1 MYRREIKITAK
12 GAARQAGK
20 AAKLVSLA
28 YLLCQL
34 GMTALQYLSS
44 FLIDL
49 MPTGSHISGALAA
62 GARNTAL
69 SFLIAFV
76 IIIVNQLLQA
86 GCAHIALQIH
96 RREPVP
102 MNALL
107 KGFQIPGRV
116 IWLTILRTLLM
127 MAWTYAIMLPV
138 TLFLSIPLTTLGG
151 SMETDTWFGVNIAVF
166 FIILIAVS
174 IVVSYRYWGATFI
187 LLDHPELTPWQ
198 CLRAATAMTKDHRME
213 LFLLDLSL
221 IPWKLLCALTL
232 NILMI
237 WKMPYLADVYAGAYE
252 ELDRQYRD
260 QSEPSQESQQ
270 LPTWQLPP
278 DQDQE

>member
-1 MYRREIKITAK
+1 MYRREIKITAE

-20 AAKLVSLA
+20 AAKLVSLV

-34 GMTALQYLSS
+34 GMTVLQYLGS

-62 GARNTAL
+62 GARNTL
-69 SFLIAFV
+69 LTFLIAFV
-76 IIIVNQLLQA
+76 ILVVNQLLQA
-86 GCAHIALQIH
+86 GCAHVALQIH
-96 RREPVP
+96 RREPVQT
-102 MNALL
+102 NALL

-116 IWLTILRTLLM
+116 IALELLRTLLLT
-127 MAWTYAIMLPV
+127 AWCCVIFFPVSMLLP
-138 TLFLSIPLTTLGG
+138 TSTPGSSLFQVQST
-151 SMETDTWFGVNIAVF
+151 M
-166 FIILIAVS
+166 LIALALVVLL
-174 IVVSYRYWGATFI
+174 VVSYRYWGATFI
-187 LLDHPELTPWQ
+187 LLEHPELTPWQ

-221 IPWKLLCALTL
+221 IPWKLLCVLTL

-237 WKMPYLADVYAGAYE
+237 WKMPYLAAVYAGAYE

-260 QSEPSQESQQ
+260 QSEPSQEPQ